1 MARRRAGPAVNA
13 GAAFVYLASRSPRRR
28 ELLRQIG
35 IAFEV
40 VEASVDEGPL
50 PGEGARELVARLAR
64 AKAERGARAAGARRP
79 APVLGA
85 DTVVALDGAIFG
97 KPADR
102 TEAEGMLATLSGRCH
117 RVLSA
122 VALHWQGG
130 TRLRVSESEVCLRGI
145 GAGERRRYCEGGEP
159 LDKAGAYGLQGLGA
173 TFVARLS
180 GSPSGVMGL
189 PLLETAELL
198 AGAGIDVLE
207 GASPAASAVQ
217 GRG

>member
-1 MARRRAGPAVNA
+1 MKA

-40 VEASVDEGPL
+40 VEAGVDESPR
-50 PGEGARELVARLAR
+50 PGERARELVARLAR
-64 AKAERGARAAGARRP
+64 NKAESGARAVGAPCP

-97 KPADR
+97 KPAGR
-102 TEAEGMLATLSGRCH
+102 AEAERMLATLSGRCH

-122 VALHWQGG
+122 VALYWRGG
-130 TRLRVSESEVCLRGI
+130 TRLRVSESEVCFRSI
-145 GAGERRRYCEGGEP
+145 GAGERRRYCASGEP
-159 LDKAGAYGLQGLGA
+159 LDKAGAYGIQGIGA

-207 GASPAASAVQ
+207 GPSPAASTGEGCA
-217 GRG
+217 